1 MCPFPWPP
9 SRSITVR
16 LALEPFFSLALH
28 SVRGQSSGMRQVS
41 IGYRNLEVVL
51 AERNAVAFVSNMKAN
66 PRIATVIA
74 CIVKLVPYSPCIGNL
89 HGTPVASGSK
99 PSMRPYA
106 EKLRV
111 DFAVTVDPV
120 GQSGRPLSPDLAA
133 RITRA
138 YKLRQQPVGP
148 PQRELSGV
156 SFCDGQDDFPE
167 LSRFFWSVCRVS
179 HTAR

>member
-1 MCPFPWPP
+1 MRAKAARIPHITYHEFPRPDFDP
-9 SRSITVR
+9 HV
-16 LALEPFFSLALH
+16 
-28 SVRGQSSGMRQVS
+28 
-41 IGYRNLEVVL
+41 
-51 AERNAVAFVSNMKAN
+51 
-66 PRIATVIA
+66 
-74 CIVKLVPYSPCIGNL
+74 
-89 HGTPVASGSK
+89 TPASGSK

-148 PQRELSGV
+148 RQRELSGV
-156 SFCDGQDDFPE
+156 SFCDGQDDFSQ

-179 HTAR
+179 HTARLIELQRGNGRSHRHYYQLSC